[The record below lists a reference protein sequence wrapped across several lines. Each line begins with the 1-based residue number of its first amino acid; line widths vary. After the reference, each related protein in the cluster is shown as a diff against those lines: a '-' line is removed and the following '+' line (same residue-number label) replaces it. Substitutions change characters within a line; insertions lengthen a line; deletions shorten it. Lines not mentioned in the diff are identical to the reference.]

1 MFAKIEAFAHGLRQ
15 RLSRSEWAIRHLGL
29 APSVG
34 TSEEPGLLLVQ
45 IDGLGRTQLERAI
58 EQRHLPFLG
67 KLLKRE
73 GFELRSFYPGL
84 PTTTPA
90 VQAELYYGVRTAVPA
105 FSFVRRDKK
114 ERGAMYSPQWA
125 KDFEAK
131 LQEKAE
137 GLLKGGSSWSNIY
150 AGGAALEETHFCAA
164 SIGFGDMWR
173 SGKIANILL
182 FILGQFPASLRIARQ
197 LVAEMF
203 VACCDL
209 IDGIRHGEPF
219 WLEVGMAI
227 SRVFI
232 GTGLR
237 ELVTIGAAIDVTRG
251 LPIVHVNFIGYDEHA
266 HRRGPA
272 SRFAHWSL
280 REIDH
285 AIKRLF
291 NAAQR
296 SRRRDYSVWIFS
308 DHGQEHARSFA
319 FEKGGVEQAIR
330 SCLGPSQT
338 SAPSAGRHA
347 QRRLPPAFVS
357 QGKFAQKYRAKQVST
372 ESFTTSN
379 EEDFSVAAVGP
390 VGHVYF
396 PRKPDDGKSRA
407 LAQRL
412 VTIGAIPGVLVK
424 DSLGKI
430 VWYHAH
436 GETAVPEEVASLVP
450 HPEPVKSEI
459 GRDLAAL
466 CSHEDAGDLVLLG
479 WSPGGQ
485 PWTFAP
491 ESGAH
496 AGLGPEETKGF
507 ALLPAHTPLPDGS
520 SKWLRP
526 GQLRAAALHHLGRQP
541 LTKKNS
547 AWSGPRFRLATYNT
561 HGCAGTDGRISP
573 RRIARVLAGQTP
585 DIVALQELDLG
596 RRRSRSEDQASII
609 ASELGLNA
617 VFCPTVT
624 LGNEHYGH
632 ALLSRWPIEVM
643 HRAFLPSDPKSWWK
657 EARSALWA
665 KVLVDGRPVHVI
677 TTHLGLGRLE
687 RVLQM
692 KDLLGPKWLSAIP
705 SAEPVIFCG
714 DMNLSPGSPPYA
726 LATKRLRDAQRSHNG
741 HRPLSTFTSARPFMR
756 IDHVFLS
763 DNLAVSNITV
773 PRNHLSRFASDHLP
787 LVVDLQVVTGDAGKP
802 SRTTAQ

>member
-1 MFAKIEAFAHGLRQ
+1 MFAKIESLAHRLRR

-29 APSVG
+29 TPSAG
-34 TSEEPGLLLVQ
+34 TSEEPGLLLIQ
-45 IDGLGRTQLERAI
+45 IDGLSRTQLERAI
-58 EQRHLPFLG
+58 EQGHTPFLR

-90 VQAELYYGVRTAVPA
+90 VQAEFYYGVRAAVPA
-105 FSFVRRDKK
+105 FSFVRRAKK
-114 ERGAMYSPQWA
+114 ERGMMYSPQWA

-131 LQEKAE
+131 LQEQAE

-150 AGGAALEETHFCAA
+150 TGGAALEESHFCAA

-173 SGKIANILL
+173 SGKIGNILL

-197 LVAEMF
+197 LVTETF
-203 VACCDL
+203 VAFCDL
-209 IDGIRHGEPF
+209 VDGVRQGEPF
-219 WLEVGMAI
+219 WLEVAMAI

-237 ELVTIGAAIDVTRG
+237 ELVTIGGTIDVTRG
-251 LPIVHVNFIGYDEHA
+251 LPIVHINFIGYDEHA
-266 HRRGPA
+266 HRRGPG

-280 REIDH
+280 REIDR
-285 AIKRLF
+285 AIKQLF
-291 NAAQR
+291 RTAQR

-319 FEKGGVEQAIR
+319 FEKGGIEQVIR
-330 SCLGPSQT
+330 RCLDPSQT
-338 SAPSAGRHA
+338 STPTVSSHT

-357 QGKFAQKYRAKQVST
+357 HGRLARKYRANQISV
-372 ESFTTSN
+372 ESFNNTN
-379 EEDFSVAAVGP
+379 NGAFSVSAVGP

-396 PRKPDDGKSRA
+396 PQKPDDSQARA
-407 LAQRL
+407 IAQRL
-412 VTIGAIPGVLVK
+412 VAVGEIPGVLVK
-424 DSLGKI
+424 DTLGKI
-430 VWYHAH
+430 IWFHAQ
-436 GETAVPEEVASLVP
+436 GETSVPEGVASIMP

-459 GRDLAAL
+459 GRDLASL
-466 CSHEDAGDLVLLG
+466 CSHEDAGDLILLG
-479 WSPGGQ
+479 WSPGER

-491 ESGAH
+491 ERGAH

-507 ALLPAHTPLPDGS
+507 ALLPAYTPLPDGS
-520 SKWLRP
+520 AQWLRP

-541 LTKKNS
+541 LTKKIS
-547 AWSGPRFRLATYNT
+547 TWAGPHFRLATYNT
-561 HGCAGTDGRISP
+561 HGCSGTDGRISP
-573 RRIARVLAGQTP
+573 RRIARVLSAHTP

-609 ASELGLNA
+609 AAELGLNV

-632 ALLSRWPIEVM
+632 ALLSRWPIEIM

-665 KVLVDGRPVHVI
+665 KVLVYGQPVHVI

-687 RVLQM
+687 RILQM
-692 KDLLGPKWLSAIP
+692 KELLGPKWLSAIP
-705 SAEPVIFCG
+705 SAEPVILCG
-714 DMNLSPGSPPYA
+714 DMNLSPGSQGYT
-726 LATKRLRDAQRSHNG
+726 LATKRLRDAQKSHNG
-741 HRPLSTFTSARPFMR
+741 HRPLSTFTSARPFTR
-756 IDHVFLS
+756 IDHIFLS
-763 DNLAVSNITV
+763 KDLAVSNITV

-787 LVVDLQVVTGDAGKP
+787 LVMDLKVVTADAGKP
-802 SRTTAQ
+802 TRTPAL